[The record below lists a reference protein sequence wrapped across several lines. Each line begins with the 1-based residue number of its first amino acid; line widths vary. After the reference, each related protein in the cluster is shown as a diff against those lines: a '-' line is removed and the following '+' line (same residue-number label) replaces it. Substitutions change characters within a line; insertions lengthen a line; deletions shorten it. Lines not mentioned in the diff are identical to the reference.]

1 MKEVREKISNN
12 AEKMEKEFKEDMKNV
27 ILDEPFSKEEQED
40 IKALVNGSMN
50 MIDEEDAKSFMK
62 VLRVYVTRG
71 KDESLKEFEKLA
83 VKLKEKYGA
92 LNSVSKVS
100 FFIGSLNAN
109 RIIDK
114 ESVRPMTIEYMNKI
128 RNSNGN

>member
-83 VKLKEKYGA
+83 VKLEEKYGA